1 MPPYQKRVAFLTQSQ
16 YAMCAWR
23 GKARPGESGEVAI
36 RMLLEVGLKLL
47 APIAVLHGVP
57 ESEIESFRG
66 GFLRC
71 RCRGTWR
78 AERRC
83 IEPCSGERGKGTFRI
98 LLEVG
103 FHLGRAAVL
112 DVVPKRELEGDLV
125 VGGQFGDLRRS
136 GRQFGYLSCLG
147 SHSLLE
153 GDGFEPSV
161 PGDKPR
167 VPSWK

>member
-1 MPPYQKRVAFLTQSQ
+1 
-16 YAMCAWR
+16 
-23 GKARPGESGEVAI
+23 
-36 RMLLEVGLKLL
+36 MLLKVGLKLL

-66 GFLRC
+66 GFLGC

-78 AERRC
+78 RERSC

-112 DVVPKRELEGDLV
+112 DAVPKRELKGDLV
-125 VGGQFGDLRRS
+125 VGGQLGDLRRS
-136 GRQFGYLSCLG
+136 GRQFGYLSCLLG
-147 SHSLLE
+147 GRDLFLRRSLTNVE
-153 GDGFEPSV
+153 AKRPD
-161 PGDKPR
+161 R
-167 VPSWK
+167 VRYVLDQLLAQIFKE